1 MSARELP
8 ARSADRSL
16 CRPGRAIFQRGIVRL
31 RGVILPLSLAAFC
44 VAPLRAQQHIPD
56 GWEEGLFDVV
66 TTGLPQSSVAV
77 LVTPRGKFL
86 VPVQAVLDPLAVPYR
101 VASDSGVLRVA
112 RPAGV
117 GTASLWWTGGR
128 RLEVTSLAPLDSDD
142 VYVDGASV
150 FLAANRL
157 AELIEGTVDV
167 DVGTLAIEIKRQ
179 SGFPAQIKLDA

>member
-1 MSARELP
+1 MRLREGV
-8 ARSADRSL
+8 RSRFAPSDE
-16 CRPGRAIFQRGIVRL
+16 RPGCAGTCARARL
-31 RGVILPLSLAAFC
+31 FHRFVLLVALSLIGAAP
-44 VAPLRAQQHIPD
+44 AGAQHRVPN

-66 TTGLPQSSVAV
+66 ATGLPQSSVAV

-86 VPVQAVLDPLAVPYR
+86 LPVQAVLDPLAVPYR

-142 VYVDGASV
+142 VYVDGSSV